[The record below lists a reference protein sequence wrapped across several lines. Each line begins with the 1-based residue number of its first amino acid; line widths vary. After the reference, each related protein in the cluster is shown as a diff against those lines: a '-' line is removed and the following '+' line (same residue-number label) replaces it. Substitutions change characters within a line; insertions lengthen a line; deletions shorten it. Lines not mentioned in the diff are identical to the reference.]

1 MRAGCSAGGPE
12 ALRRPNVRRG
22 RPGALAVMRAAAVF
36 SGVLRVRILAIV
48 TLLLCAAV
56 TADALH
62 RAWTARRR
70 LEPAAAPTPPAVRSS
85 LSARAAPLPASA
97 ADTLSAA
104 ARADARHAITDAAGT
119 VYFDSLFA
127 ETDSTLRRWP
137 DSVVGTLGIVIDGGG
152 PPEWR
157 PEMLDQVRDA
167 MRNWESALPGL
178 HFVELLDTTGADI
191 TVHWVERLGADRT
204 GQADLVWDRA
214 GRIHHVDVSLAVR
227 GPTGRTLSDF
237 GLRAVATHELGHAL
251 GLAHSADSSD
261 VLFPATRT
269 DTLSPRDV
277 ATVQLLY
284 RLHPG
289 GIR

>member
-1 MRAGCSAGGPE
+1 MPR
-12 ALRRPNVRRG
+12 VRV
-22 RPGALAVMRAAAVF
+22 LAV
-36 SGVLRVRILAIV
+36 V
-48 TLLLCAAV
+48 TLMLCAAV

-62 RAWTARRR
+62 RAWMAHRGHQ
-70 LEPAAAPTPPAVRSS
+70 PAAAPPPPPVHSS

-97 ADTLSAA
+97 ADTLSAGDRAA
-104 ARADARHAITDAAGT
+104 ARRAISAAAGT

-137 DSVVGTLGIVIDGGG
+137 DSVIGSLGIVMDGGG

-167 MRNWESALPGL
+167 MRGWESALPGL
-178 HFVELLDTTGADI
+178 HFVQLLDTTGADI

-214 GRIHHVDVSLAVR
+214 GRIHHVDVSLALR

-237 GLRAVATHELGHAL
+237 GLRAVAAHELGHAL
-251 GLAHSADSSD
+251 GLAHSADSTD
-261 VLFPATRT
+261 VLYPATRT

-284 RLHPG
+284 RLRPG
-289 GIR
+289 GVK